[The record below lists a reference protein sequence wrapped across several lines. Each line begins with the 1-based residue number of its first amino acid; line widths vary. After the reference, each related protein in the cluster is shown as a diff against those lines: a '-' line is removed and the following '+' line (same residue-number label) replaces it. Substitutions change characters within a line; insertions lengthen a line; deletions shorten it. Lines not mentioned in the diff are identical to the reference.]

1 MIIATHSP
9 TGVITTEITVR
20 DATQNLVITVE
31 GVTTASMPSLQI
43 ETREVALRGEPGVPG
58 DAAQV
63 SDDPNNRLEV
73 GTDGKLYVSDDLIPD
88 PLAHYLLQRGIL

>member
-43 ETREVALRGEPGVPG
+43 ETREAALRGTPG

-63 SDDPNNRLEV
+63 SGDPNNRLEL